1 MRLHGDEDDSMESGH
16 LDEFQFDDGGMRG
29 LAAALVWCGVIYFC
43 TTLDDALVRSPGI
56 QALARNLL
64 AIPTYFK
71 RPSEDP
77 AYAMIGR
84 IIRQNVEAKKQAVS
98 SFEWAGILANMV
110 EDGEKITFQQ
120 AMDIYNNSPEVAA
133 HGGAKDRD
141 IWRWMI

>member
-1 MRLHGDEDDSMESGH
+1 MRLNGDEDDSMESSH

-29 LAAALVWCGVIYFC
+29 LAAALVWCGMIYFC

-64 AIPTYFK
+64 AIPTYYK
-71 RPSEDP
+71 RSSQDP

-98 SFEWAGILANMV
+98 SFEWAGILSNMFHA
-110 EDGEKITFQQ
+110 GEKITFQQ

-133 HGGAKDRD
+133 HGGVKDRG
-141 IWRWMI
+141 IWR